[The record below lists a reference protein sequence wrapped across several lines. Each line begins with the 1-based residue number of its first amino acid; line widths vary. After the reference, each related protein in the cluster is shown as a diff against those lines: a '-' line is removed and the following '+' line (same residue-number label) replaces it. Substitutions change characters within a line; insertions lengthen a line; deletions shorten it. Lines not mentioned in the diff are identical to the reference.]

1 MHLANLTMSTVS
13 VAVKCTVKTF
23 KTHFSPMSKVLHCR
37 TLVIF
42 KKIQLQTCLRKMSKL
57 KSSHDPSARENTI
70 IHLTQMFSFPGK
82 LWDTTEK
89 PSSYEK
95 CWF

>member
-1 MHLANLTMSTVS
+1 MSTVS

-23 KTHFSPMSKVLHCR
+23 KTHFSPMSKVVRCLI
-37 TLVIF
+37 LVIF
-42 KKIQLQTCLRKMSKL
+42 KKSTTSNPSQENVQIE
-57 KSSHDPSARENTI
+57 SSYDPSARENTI

-82 LWDTTEK
+82 LWATTEN